1 MELELLSQYS
11 VMCVSLFVNMRVK
24 LGQNKRQETNRSGE
38 HRKSILLGIK
48 MHFEDK
54 ERETETN

>member
-24 LGQNKRQETNRSGE
+24 LGQNKRQETNRSIKVEE
-38 HRKSILLGIK
+38 HFAR
-48 MHFEDK
+48 D
-54 ERETETN
+54 